1 MPEINISNEAGRNA
15 AVNMESVR
23 VPLRVRWLDGQGRPA
38 TSVRVL
44 KSTFDHDLDAL
55 AAQFEGVENV
65 GQALIDGDPEVNL
78 EIVGSFLSSTSRVY
92 VDKDQ
97 KLVHRVQQFDVVH
110 DPDGTVRERRSRET
124 STQNVS
130 NEFPL
135 RWTGKFIDKA
145 EALRKFVFLNKIQ
158 LMHVNGLTYD
168 FLFDMAKKL
177 ADKNCLMLLGGGPKA
192 NEPLV
197 LRRGSVPYRGF
208 LEGRVDGDKYC
219 LILHL
224 SNIELKS
231 AREDEDEAADSNAAT
246 DKTEK

>member
-38 TSVRVL
+38 ASVRVL

-55 AAQFEGVENV
+55 AERLEGVENV

-78 EIVGSFLSSTSRVY
+78 EVVGSFLSSTSRVY

-110 DPDGTVRERRSRET
+110 DPDGTVRERRPREA
-124 STQNVS
+124 SSQNVS
-130 NEFPL
+130 NEFPFAGL
-135 RWTGKFIDKA
+135 ESLLIKA
-145 EALRKFVFLNKIQ
+145 EAVRKFVFLNKIQ

-168 FLFDMAKKL
+168 FLFDMAQKL
-177 ADKNCLMLLGGGPKA
+177 ADKNSLMLLGGGPKA

-208 LEGRVDGDKYC
+208 LEGRVDGDRYC

-231 AREDEDEAADSNAAT
+231 ARDDDDIAASDEAA
-246 DKTEK
+246 E

>member
-23 VPLRVRWLDGQGRPA
+23 VPLRVRWLDGRGRPA
-38 TSVRVL
+38 KSVRVL
-44 KSTFDHDLDAL
+44 KSTFDHDLNAL
-55 AAQFEGVENV
+55 AEEFDGVDNV

-78 EIVGSFLSSTSRVY
+78 EVVGSFLTMTSRVY

-97 KLVHRVQQFDVVH
+97 KLVHRVQRFDVIH
-110 DPDGTVRERRSRET
+110 EPDGSLRERRVSEV
-124 STQNVS
+124 SQQNVS
-130 NEFPL
+130 NDIPL
-135 RWTGKFIDKA
+135 RWTGKFIEKA
-145 EALRKFVFLNKIQ
+145 EAVRKFVFSNKIQ
-158 LMHVNGLTYD
+158 LMHINGLTYD
-168 FLFDMAKKL
+168 FLYDMAKKL
-177 ADKNCLMLLGGGPKA
+177 HEKNCLMLLGGGPKA

-208 LEGRVDGDKYC
+208 LEGRVQDDKYC

-231 AREDEDEAADSNAAT
+231 ARDEPADDNQEEA
-246 DKTEK
+246 K

>member
-23 VPLRVRWLDGQGRPA
+23 VPLRVRWLDGRGRPA
-38 TSVRVL
+38 KSVRVL
-44 KSTFDHDLDAL
+44 KSTFDHDLNAL
-55 AAQFEGVENV
+55 AEEFDGVDNV

-78 EIVGSFLSSTSRVY
+78 EVVGSFLTMTSRVY

-97 KLVHRVQQFDVVH
+97 KLVHRVQRFDVIH
-110 DPDGTVRERRSRET
+110 EPDGSLRERRVSEV
-124 STQNVS
+124 SQQNVS
-130 NEFPL
+130 NDIPL
-135 RWTGKFIDKA
+135 RWTGKFIEKA
-145 EALRKFVFLNKIQ
+145 EAVRKFVFSNKIQ
-158 LMHVNGLTYD
+158 LMHINGLTYD
-168 FLFDMAKKL
+168 FLYDMAKKL
-177 ADKNCLMLLGGGPKA
+177 HEKNCLMLLGGGPKA

-208 LEGRVDGDKYC
+208 LEGRVQDDKYC

-231 AREDEDEAADSNAAT
+231 ARDEPADDNQAEA
-246 DKTEK
+246 K

>member
-44 KSTFDHDLDAL
+44 KSTFDHDLNAL
-55 AAQFEGVENV
+55 AEEFEGVENV
-65 GQALIDGDPEVNL
+65 GQALIDGDPEVNM

-110 DPDGTVRERRSRET
+110 DPDGTVRERRPREA

-145 EALRKFVFLNKIQ
+145 EAIRKFVFLNKIQ

-168 FLFDMAKKL
+168 FLYDMAKKL
-177 ADKNCLMLLGGGPKA
+177 AEKNCLMLLGGGPKA

-224 SNIELKS
+224 SNIELKK
-231 AREDEDEAADSNAAT
+231 ARDEDDDADSKTTA
-246 DKTEK
+246 DKSEK

>member
-1 MPEINISNEAGRNA
+1 MPEINISNQAGRNA
-15 AVNMESVR
+15 SVNMESVR

-44 KSTFDHDLDAL
+44 KSTFDHDMDAL
-55 AAQFEGVENV
+55 TAKFEGIENI

-78 EIVGSFLSSTSRVY
+78 EVVGSFLTSTSRVY
-92 VDKDQ
+92 VDKNQ
-97 KLVHRVQQFDVVH
+97 KLVHRVQQFDVIH
-110 DPDGTVRERRSRET
+110 EPDGSVRERRVREA
-124 STQNVS
+124 SQQNVS
-130 NEFPL
+130 NDFPL
-135 RWTGKFIDKA
+135 RWTGKFIEKA
-145 EALRKFVFLNKIQ
+145 EAIRKFVFSNKIQ

-168 FLFDMAKKL
+168 FLYDMAKKL
-177 ADKNCLMLLGGGPKA
+177 DEKNCLMLLGGGPKA

-208 LEGRVDGDKYC
+208 LEGRIDGDKYC

-231 AREDEDEAADSNAAT
+231 ARDEPADDNQEDG
-246 DKTEK
+246 K